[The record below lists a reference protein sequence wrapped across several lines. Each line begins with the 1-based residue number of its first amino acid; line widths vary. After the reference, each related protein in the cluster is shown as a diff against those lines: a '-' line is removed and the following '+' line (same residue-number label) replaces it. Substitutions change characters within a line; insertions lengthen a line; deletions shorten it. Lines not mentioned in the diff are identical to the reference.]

1 MICPYIHTYIHIRY
15 AVVGRVPDDEENSL
29 STISPAE
36 EEEEEEDMEETPP
49 PTMMQVTSECASSVP
64 PTFDGLYEGRDFAI
78 LADRGN
84 VFDTIVGAAARLQ
97 FETTENDP
105 YLVIKYQTTDM
116 NETSWRPGEA
126 GVETKSEACIWAP
139 SGECSFSCV
148 ESSIFFKWRSG
159 GVVCGVLQLLGWLD
173 CKRWRRMRMGRRVM
187 K

>member
-64 PTFDGLYEGRDFAI
+64 PTFDGLYEASTFGV
-78 LADRGN
+78 LADGGN
-84 VFDTIVGAAARLQ
+84 VFDTVTGAVARMQ

-105 YLVIKYQTTDM
+105 YLVISQQTWDQNATPSA
-116 NETSWRPGEA
+116 ET
-126 GVETKSEACIWAP
+126 ETNVCIWTP
-139 SGECSFSCV
+139 SGECSFSLTCV
-148 ESSIFFKWRSG
+148 ESED
-159 GVVCGVLQLLGWLD
+159 VGWYAPHS
-173 CKRWRRMRMGRRVM
+173 
-187 K
+187 